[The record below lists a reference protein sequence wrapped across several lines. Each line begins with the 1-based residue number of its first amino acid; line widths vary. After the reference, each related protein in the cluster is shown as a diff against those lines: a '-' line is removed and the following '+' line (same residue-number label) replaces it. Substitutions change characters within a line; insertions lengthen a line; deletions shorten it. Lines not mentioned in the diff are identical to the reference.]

1 MTGFGPKGWTADRLG
16 DLSGRTFVVTG
27 GNSGIGLEAA
37 RMLGVRGGRVVLLC
51 RNPKKATDALAALKR
66 TGPRGVYESAPLDL
80 ADLASVRG
88 CAADLSK
95 RLGKID
101 ALVLNAGLMMI
112 PKRTMTA
119 DGFEMQFGVNHL
131 GHFALAALLAEK
143 VEAAPAG
150 RFVSVASAAHKFAR
164 GFRWNDLMFE
174 RFYTPAR
181 VYAQS
186 KLADLV
192 FALELDR
199 RLVAAG
205 KRSRAYACHP
215 GYAATNLQSTGP
227 GALAAAAMAPL
238 NRLVAQSAD
247 KGALPTVLCAAGAE
261 AEGGKYYGPTG
272 FLELTGPVG
281 LARMTRYA
289 RDAEAGARLWTQS
302 EHLTGVRWSIFES
315 VAA

>member
-1 MTGFGPKGWTADRLG
+1 MTDFGPQGWTADRLP
-16 DLSGRTFVVTG
+16 DLSARTFVVTG

-37 RMLGVRGGRVVLLC
+37 RMLGVRGGRVVILC

-66 TGPRGVYESAPLDL
+66 TAPRGRFEATALDL
-80 ADLASVRG
+80 ADLASVR
-88 CAADLSK
+88 AAAASLSASLP
-95 RLGKID
+95 RID

-112 PKRTMTA
+112 PTRTVTA
-119 DGFEMQFGVNHL
+119 DGFETQFGVNHL

-150 RFVSVASAAHKFAR
+150 RFVSVASVAHKFAP

-174 RFYTPAR
+174 RGYTPAR

-205 KRSRAYACHP
+205 RRARAYACHP
-215 GYAATNLQSTGP
+215 GYSATNLQSTGP

-238 NRLVAQSAD
+238 NRLIAQSAD
-247 KGALPTVLCAAGAE
+247 KGAVPTVLCAAGAE
-261 AEGGKYYGPTG
+261 AEGGGYYGPTG
-272 FLELTGPVG
+272 LFEMKGPVG
-281 LARMTRYA
+281 VARMTRHA
-289 RDAEAGARLWTQS
+289 RDAEAGARLWAQS
-302 EHLTGVRWSIFES
+302 ELLTGVRWTIFEG
-315 VAA
+315 VPA